1 MANRLNC
8 PNCGGYAANHPEDGC
23 VLAALIQVI
32 RERQSMS
39 EAKLRKIHAG
49 TVVDVLW
56 DDLGRII
63 DKLEDGTYS
72 P

>member
-1 MANRLNC
+1 MANKLKC
-8 PNCGGYAANHPEDGC
+8 PNCGGNVANHPEDGC

-39 EAKLRKIHAG
+39 EKELRKLHANAD
-49 TVVDVLW
+49 VDALW

-63 DKLEDGTYS
+63 DKLEEGNYS
-72 P
+72 A